1 MAPDMRTTNLHLARH
16 LCDGLGKL
24 AAALGPATNE
34 AALIKMG
41 QGKKAISDAMA
52 RDIEEKLG
60 LPSGWM
66 DRDNEGLMKM
76 ESLDYALCKQIL
88 LVNENA
94 KKGLLNFISS
104 LRS

>member
-1 MAPDMRTTNLHLARH
+1 MAPDIRTTNLHLARH

-24 AAALGPATNE
+24 AATLGSATNE
-34 AALIKMG
+34 TALIKMG

-66 DRDNEGLMKM
+66 DRDNEGLMKI
-76 ESLDYALCKQIL
+76 ERLDYALCKEIL
-88 LVNENA
+88 SLNENA
-94 KKGLLNFISS
+94 KKGLLSFVSS
-104 LRS
+104 LHS

>member
-1 MAPDMRTTNLHLARH
+1 MAPDIRATNLYLARH

-41 QGKKAISDAMA
+41 QGKKAVSDAMA
-52 RDIEEKLG
+52 KDIEEKLG

-66 DRDNEGLMKM
+66 DRDNEGLMKI

-88 LVNENA
+88 SLNDNA
-94 KKGLLNFISS
+94 KKGLLSFVSS

>member
-1 MAPDMRTTNLHLARH
+1 MAPDIRTTNLHLARH

-24 AAALGPATNE
+24 AATLGPATNE

-41 QGKKAISDAMA
+41 QGKKAISDAIA

-66 DRDNEGLMKM
+66 DRDNEGLMKI
-76 ESLDYALCKQIL
+76 EPLDYALCKQIL
-88 LVNENA
+88 SLNHNA
-94 KKGLLNFISS
+94 KNGLLSFVSS
-104 LRS
+104 LRT